1 MRCHRMLKKE
11 VTMSRVALF
20 IFIVVV
26 VPVLQGCGVLGFFK
40 GDSKEEAKETR
51 PKTEQVA
58 DEVTRLRIENINQKR
73 EIDAL
78 KKENEEIRE
87 WNLKEIAKAEDK
99 SRVENE
105 ELKKLRE
112 ENQRIVSENR
122 LLKERLQRLEQKK
135 EVRELKVKV
144 LSGDGNLDSAK
155 QMAKRLMGMNYEIR
169 MIDYAPRSDF
179 KKDTVY
185 FASKSEKEGKSLKSA
200 LGANTVLKPL
210 SWSSIFDLIVVTG
223 KTP

>member
-1 MRCHRMLKKE
+1 MFRIP
-11 VTMSRVALF
+11 LF

-26 VPVLQGCGVLGFFK
+26 APVLQGCGVLGFFK
-40 GDSKEEAKETR
+40 GDSREEAMETK

-58 DEVTRLRIENINQKR
+58 DVTTRLRIENINLKR

-78 KKENEEIRE
+78 KKENEEIKERNLRE
-87 WNLKEIAKAEDK
+87 TAKVEEK
-99 SRVENE
+99 SGLQNE
-105 ELKKLRE
+105 ELRKLRE
-112 ENQRIVSENR
+112 ENQRIASENR
-122 LLKERLQRLEQKK
+122 VLKERLERLEQKK

-155 QMAKRLMGMNYEIR
+155 QMAKRLIGMNYEIR

-185 FASKSEKEGKSLKSA
+185 FAPKAEKEGKSLRSA

-210 SWSSIFDLIVVTG
+210 TWSSIFDLIVVTG
-223 KTP
+223 KGP